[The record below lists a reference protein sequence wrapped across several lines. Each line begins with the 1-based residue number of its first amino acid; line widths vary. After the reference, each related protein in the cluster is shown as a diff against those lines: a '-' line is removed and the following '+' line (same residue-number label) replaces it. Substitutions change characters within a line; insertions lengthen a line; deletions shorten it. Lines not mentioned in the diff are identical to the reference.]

1 MGQHRTLS
9 LVLAALAMLG
19 PFSIDTYLPSF
30 PSIAADLH
38 VDPVFV
44 QQTLSVYL
52 LCFAGMMLFHGTL
65 SDSFGRRPVILSSLV
80 VYTLASLGAVFAPSL
95 SSLLVFRA
103 LQGLS
108 AGAGTVVGRA
118 MVRDRLS
125 GVEAQRMLAQVTV
138 MFAVA
143 PAIAPIM
150 GGWLQ
155 VWFGWRAVFVFLTA
169 FGLLLFLLCRYALAE
184 SLPREQ
190 RQPFHPKSILRN
202 YWLAARHPRFLLLA
216 FALAFASIGFFV
228 YVASAPHFIIEVLHL
243 PETAFAWLF
252 IPLVGGMVAGAGAAS
267 HLAHRWHRR
276 RILETGYLLMGC
288 AALLNFAYNLGFAV
302 QVPWAVLPL
311 SLYTFGMALA
321 APTTTLLS
329 LEVFP
334 EMRGLASSVQA
345 FIQLLLF
352 ALVAAVAAPLVGNHA
367 LKLSIASLA
376 FFVCSLACMLVLL
389 RISPKQQES
398 AVDS

>member
-1 MGQHRTLS
+1 MQQHRTLA
-9 LVLAALAMLG
+9 LMLAALAMLG

-30 PSIAADLH
+30 PSIAADLR
-38 VDPVFV
+38 VDAVYV

-65 SDSFGRRPVILSSLV
+65 SDSFGRRPVILWSLA
-80 VYTLASLGAVFAPSL
+80 VYTLASLGAIFAPSL
-95 SSLLVFRA
+95 PVLLAFRA

-143 PAIAPIM
+143 PAIAPII

-169 FGLLLFLLCRYALAE
+169 FGLLVLLLCRHALRE
-184 SLPREQ
+184 TLPQEQ
-190 RQPFHPKSILRN
+190 RQPFHPRRILRN
-202 YWLAARHPRFLLLA
+202 YWMAARHPRFLLPV

-228 YVASAPHFIIEVLHL
+228 YVAAAPHFVIDVLHL

-252 IPLVGGMVAGAGAAS
+252 IPIVGGMVAGASAS
-267 HLAHRWHRR
+267 SQLAHRWSRR
-276 RILETGYLLMGC
+276 RLVRVGYLLMMGA
-288 AALLNFAYNLGFAV
+288 AALNLGYNLLFAA

-311 SLYTFGMALA
+311 SLYTFGMTLA
-321 APTTTLLS
+321 SPVNSLMA

-334 EMRGLASSVQA
+334 EMRGLASSVQS

-352 ALVAAVAAPLVGNHA
+352 ALVAAVVAPLVGGDAFKLAATLA
-367 LKLSIASLA
+367 LFA
-376 FFVCSLACMLVLL
+376 VCSLICLLVLAWL
-389 RISPKQQES
+389 DGRRKS
-398 AVDS
+398 